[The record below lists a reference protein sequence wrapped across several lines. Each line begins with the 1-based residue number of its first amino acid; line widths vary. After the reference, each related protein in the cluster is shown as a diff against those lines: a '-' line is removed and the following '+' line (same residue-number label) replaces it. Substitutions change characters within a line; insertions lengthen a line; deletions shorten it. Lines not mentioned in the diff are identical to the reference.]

1 MATKSNYRKINW
13 PEVVTSS
20 KSGPKLYKLK
30 NGFADVVI
38 STWIYCLLGSEWI
51 RVDLSFLRSE
61 FAWNL
66 LGIHSEFTRTRIL
79 PFHSEFYWNGRDL
92 VGMSLSQK

>member
-30 NGFADVVI
+30 NGFADVRCVSFGSVATDSKQTRRVALGHMTFSYI
-38 STWIYCLLGSEWI
+38 FLSLRESTLMIFPCLC
-51 RVDLSFLRSE
+51 
-61 FAWNL
+61 
-66 LGIHSEFTRTRIL
+66 RI
-79 PFHSEFYWNGRDL
+79 
-92 VGMSLSQK
+92 

>member
-30 NGFADVVI
+30 NGFADAGAQ
-38 STWIYCLLGSEWI
+38 TPL
-51 RVDLSFLRSE
+51 DLRRLHQ
-61 FAWNL
+61 AVAV
-66 LGIHSEFTRTRIL
+66 IL
-79 PFHSEFYWNGRDL
+79 PGAPDPVHLEVEDEGKNFFSDHGASSWYTKLDGGVMSGDL
-92 VGMSLSQK
+92 